1 MKKPAPGLSDQD
13 KESVVAAHTEVNR
26 LAAEIE
32 TNRPGPFEL
41 VAYVEKFR
49 AAVEPL
55 LPLIADP
62 AQAEPAVEAPV
73 AETPVTEEVA

>member
-1 MKKPAPGLSDQD
+1 MKKPAPGLSEQD
-13 KESVVAAHTEVNR
+13 KESVLAAHTEVNR

-32 TNRPGPFEL
+32 TNRPGPFDL
-41 VAYVEKFR
+41 VAYGEKLR

-62 AQAEPAVEAPV
+62 ATEAPVEAPSE
-73 AETPVTEEVA
+73 APTEEVA